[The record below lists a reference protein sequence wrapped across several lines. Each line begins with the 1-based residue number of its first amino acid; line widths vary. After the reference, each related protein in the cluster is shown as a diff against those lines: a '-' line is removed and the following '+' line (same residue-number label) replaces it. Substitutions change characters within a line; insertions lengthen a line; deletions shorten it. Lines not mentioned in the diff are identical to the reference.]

1 MLIELLSLKINLKS
15 LKIFSF
21 IVIFISFIFLNEVSF
36 PKIGSLT
43 DLSTKVDRILDQ
55 INNVNKG
62 TAKYPNWLVPDTGY
76 EIIYIAP
83 LRMIYFVFSPFPWDV
98 KQLSHLIGVFD
109 ASLYM
114 FLTYLIFLNR
124 KRIFSDPSLKIILLL
139 YLHIYLY
146 LIE

>member
-1 MLIELLSLKINLKS
+1 MFFITLIGAVEWTRYKNLRSLFVTIIGFLGATLFHDAMIVGLVFFVIFIFIQNIKSLLIELLSLKINLKS

-76 EIIYIAP
+76 EII
-83 LRMIYFVFSPFPWDV
+83 
-98 KQLSHLIGVFD
+98 
-109 ASLYM
+109 
-114 FLTYLIFLNR
+114 
-124 KRIFSDPSLKIILLL
+124 ILLL
-139 YLHIYLY
+139 
-146 LIE
+146 